1 MNYFELFQIPV
12 SFRVAKSSIARQ
24 YVALQKQYHPD
35 YFGQQDEAAQAQ
47 ALEMSALVNKAW
59 RTFQQ
64 PDETVKYVLQ
74 LAGVL
79 EEEEKYQLP
88 PDFLMEVMELN
99 EMKMDDAAPEAIRQR
114 ALQLQAD
121 IESEVAEWL
130 QAPAADL
137 QNTAALQAV
146 KQWYYQKKYI
156 DRILAE

>member
-1 MNYFELFQIPV
+1 
-12 SFRVAKSSIARQ
+12 
-24 YVALQKQYHPD
+24 
-35 YFGQQDEAAQAQ
+35 
-47 ALEMSALVNKAW
+47 MSALVNQAW

-79 EEEEKYQLP
+79 DEEEKYQLP

-99 EMKMDDAAPEAIRQR
+99 EMKMDGAAPEAIRQK

-121 IESEVAEWL
+121 IESKVAEWL
-130 QAPAADL
+130 QAPTADL
-137 QNTAALQAV
+137 QNTEAMQAV